1 MSNQPMASKTFCLQN
16 LCNFIATLNPK
27 FFTTK
32 TICEFDFVCKI
43 YEFPKKFKM
52 KIQNENE
59 WKINFVSSLRG
70 QIVRYMFVGG
80 LFTNYP
86 THIVIN
92 HDSPISYMWMDGW
105 MKIYF
110 HPNFR
115 WNPSNGFLKM
125 MVGLDIDVEHVP

>member
-1 MSNQPMASKTFCLQN
+1 MALKTFCLQN
-16 LCNFIATLNPK
+16 LNFIATLNPK
-27 FFTTK
+27 FFIMK

-59 WKINFVSSLRG
+59 WKINFLSNLKG

-80 LFTNYP
+80 LFINYP

-92 HDSPISYMWMDGW
+92 PYSPISHMWMDGW
-105 MKIYF
+105 
-110 HPNFR
+110 NFLFIQNLDEILQMDKKNDGSLD
-115 WNPSNGFLKM
+115 WCWTCAL
-125 MVGLDIDVEHVP
+125 GLENF